1 MNNIAVFCIALIKL
15 EELLYR
21 FSSDHDEWFK
31 LLDLFCAA
39 ASLTDDLNTIDA
51 WTFNSAP
58 FNYQEFVTR
67 VRSQLPF
74 SQMDLNLEII
84 LYKTLKKLL

>member
-1 MNNIAVFCIALIKL
+1 MNSIAVFCIALIKL
-15 EELLYR
+15 EEELYR
-21 FSSDHDEWFK
+21 FTYDHEEWLK
-31 LLDLFCAA
+31 LLDLFCSA

-58 FNYQEFVTR
+58 LNYQEFVTL
-67 VRSQLPF
+67 VRSRLPF
-74 SQMDLNLEII
+74 SQMDLNVEIL